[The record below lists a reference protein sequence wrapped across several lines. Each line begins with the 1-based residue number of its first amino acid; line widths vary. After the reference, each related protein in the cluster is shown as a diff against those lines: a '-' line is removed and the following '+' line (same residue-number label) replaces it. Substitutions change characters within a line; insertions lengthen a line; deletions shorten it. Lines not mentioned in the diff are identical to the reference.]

1 MHVDF
6 DADDPDIGFLDDL
19 LDDAIMH
26 PSVTGCVDWVGIG
39 MLDEF
44 DSVGLASDGEGKPSC
59 YEFVKI
65 EVL

>member
-1 MHVDF
+1 
-6 DADDPDIGFLDDL
+6 
-19 LDDAIMH
+19 MH